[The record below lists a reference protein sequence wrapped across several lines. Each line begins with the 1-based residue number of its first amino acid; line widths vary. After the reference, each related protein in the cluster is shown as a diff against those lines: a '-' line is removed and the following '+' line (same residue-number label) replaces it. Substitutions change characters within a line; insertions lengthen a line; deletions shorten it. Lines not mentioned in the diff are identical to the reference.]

1 MRKWT
6 DKQQQQLDELVAQR
20 TQAYAVRL
28 QEDVTMLLKGIGVAP
43 GISMEN
49 LLLKHGQVVLDMLLV
64 HFEPTPQPGNPA
76 GIYTPEDF
84 IPLADAVALSKHG

>member
-20 TQAYAVRL
+20 TQAYARL

-49 LLLKHGQVVLDMLLV
+49 LLLKHGQVVLEMLLV
-64 HFEPTPQPGNPA
+64 HFEPSPQPCENA
-76 GIYTPEDF
+76 GGFTSLGTIAKQVQP
-84 IPLADAVALSKHG
+84 

>member
-6 DKQQQQLDELVAQR
+6 DKQQQQLDELLKAKEHAR
-20 TQAYAVRL
+20 ARL
-28 QEDVTMLLKGIGVAP
+28 QDDIDHLLDRTAGGIGGPVSEYLMAY
-43 GISMEN
+43 
-49 LLLKHGQVVLDMLLV
+49 GQVALDMLIV